1 MVSLPRAGARSR
13 GLGSG
18 ARNSGAGLGCAA
30 PSPEA
35 ASMWELKAIALD
47 LRNSE
52 SLGEGGLVQG
62 RGGGGH
68 PVPMPF
74 IIE

>member
-1 MVSLPRAGARSR
+1 MVSLPRARARSR

-52 SLGEGGLVQG
+52 SLGEGD
-62 RGGGGH
+62 
-68 PVPMPF
+68 
-74 IIE
+74 